1 MQVEDIP
8 NDNKVI
14 TIPEETGWQVKS
26 LQLKQR
32 SINPI
37 EQEESAKDPPL
48 KHVYQDKEKKAYA
61 HRADGGKD
69 HDKHQSKMP
78 KLSFDELVAKNKKE
92 AN

>member
-1 MQVEDIP
+1 M
-8 NDNKVI
+8 
-14 TIPEETGWQVKS
+14 
-26 LQLKQR
+26 
-32 SINPI
+32 
-37 EQEESAKDPPL
+37 
-48 KHVYQDKEKKAYA
+48 KHAYQDKEKKAYA